1 MVVRVLSEMA
11 IGHVSTDID
20 VGFSG
25 ISVKRGNHGVKRGKT
40 NSAVWLVLE
49 GVIRGS
55 GKTAMT
61 ASWFCGDREQ
71 MLE

>member
-1 MVVRVLSEMA
+1 MVVRVSSEMA
-11 IGHVSTDID
+11 IGHMATYID

-25 ISVKRGNHGVKRGKT
+25 VLVKRGKQGIERGKT
-40 NSAVWLVLE
+40 NSTAWLVLE

-61 ASWFCGDREQ
+61 ASRFHGDHE
-71 MLE
+71 